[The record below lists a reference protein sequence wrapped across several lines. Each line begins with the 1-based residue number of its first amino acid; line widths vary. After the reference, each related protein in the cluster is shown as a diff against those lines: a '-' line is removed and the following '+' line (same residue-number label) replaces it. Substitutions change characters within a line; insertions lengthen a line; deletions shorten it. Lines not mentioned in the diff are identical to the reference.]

1 MTGGDLLEFLEE
13 GHNALSIMNAFVHC
27 VKFDDKTKSYHQSR
41 IIIPTKDLV
50 SFLQETKL
58 WMSVKRSDSKLF
70 LSAERRSIGAS
81 DCGRA

>member
-50 SFLQETKL
+50 SFQ
-58 WMSVKRSDSKLF
+58 RQ
-70 LSAERRSIGAS
+70 R
-81 DCGRA
+81 